1 MDHVHVPQPHNL
13 KADHS
18 QIHSLKSATPT
29 VATTAVNATASTAAS
44 NVGTSS
50 SDATTICRNADGRA
64 ERHGPDKPGTIC
76 RYEGRRPNG

>member
-1 MDHVHVPQPHNL
+1 MDHDHVPQPHNL

-29 VATTAVNATASTAAS
+29 VATTAVNATSTAAS
-44 NVGTSS
+44 TVGTSS
-50 SDATTICRNADGRA
+50 SDATTIRRDADGRA

-76 RYEGRRPNG
+76 RYEGRRPHG